1 MKKLLLII
9 LFLPLFSVCQSIIPI
24 PVNYERTND
33 MFMLDNQVSIDVR
46 TENEEVKRMA
56 GQFAEIS
63 ARSGTK
69 MKFKSVASPNQQDK
83 VIIFDLNKSPDNQLS
98 QEGYTL
104 EVKNESVQIM
114 ANKPAG
120 IFNGIQTLRQL
131 LPSDYERKDMAMGIG
146 MLMGCKI
153 TDYPRFGW
161 RGLMLDVSRHFF
173 TVEEVKEY
181 IDMMSRYKFNTLH
194 WHLTDDNGW
203 RIEIKALPKLTEI
216 GAWRVERFGK
226 FGDRK
231 DPQPGE
237 VATYGGF
244 YTHEDIKE
252 IVKYATDRNV
262 SIMPEI
268 DVPGHSMAMLAAYPE
283 LSVDG
288 GQRYVNPGTKFA
300 EWYAGGTF
308 KMLIDNTLDPSNKK
322 VYETLD
328 KVFTEVAALFPHE
341 YIHIGGDEAYHGYW
355 EADKDN
361 QKLMKKEGLKNGHEL
376 QGYFMKRVGKI
387 VKSKGKK
394 VMGWD
399 EMLEGGLADGDAIMS
414 WRGTEGGIEA
424 AKMGHPVVMTPKLFT
439 YLDYT
444 QGDHTV
450 EFPIYSDLSLKTAY
464 SFEPI
469 PEGVDSSLILG
480 GQGNLWTEHIPTIRY
495 AFYMTYPRA
504 FALSEV
510 YWSPKE
516 KKDWTSFV
524 NRTEQHFSR
533 FDAYESALSKAIYDP
548 IVKTKKADGKL
559 VTTISS
565 DLPNTEIYYTT
576 DNTFPDKYT
585 PKYTEPIIIPE
596 GDVTLKAVTY
606 RNGRPIGR
614 MLSIPLEELEK
625 RADKK

>member
-9 LFLPLFSVCQSIIPI
+9 LFLPLFSVSQSIIPT
-24 PVNYERTND
+24 PVNYEQTSD

-46 TENEEVKRMA
+46 TENEEVKRMVE
-56 GQFAEIS
+56 QFAQIAS
-63 ARSGTK
+63 RSGTK
-69 MKFKSVASPNQQDK
+69 MKLKSVANPSQQDK
-83 VIIFDLNKSPDNQLS
+83 VIIFDLNKSPDNQLGE
-98 QEGYTL
+98 EGYTL
-104 EVKNESVQIM
+104 EVKNESVQIL

-131 LPSDYERKDMAMGIG
+131 LPADYERKDMAMGIG

-153 TDYPRFGW
+153 TDYPRFQW

-181 IDMMSRYKFNTLH
+181 INMMARYKFNTLH

-203 RIEIKALPKLTEI
+203 RIEIKSLPKLTEV

-231 DPQPGE
+231 DPQPDE
-237 VATYGGF
+237 PATYGGF
-244 YTHEDIKE
+244 YTQEDIKE

-288 GQRYVNPGTKFA
+288 GKRYVNPGTKFA

-308 KMLIDNTLDPSNKK
+308 KMLIDNTLDPSNEK

-355 EADKDN
+355 EADKAN

-376 QGYFMKRVGKI
+376 QGYFMRRVGEI
-387 VKSKGKK
+387 IKSKGKK

-399 EMLEGGLADGDAIMS
+399 EMLEGGLSDGDAIMS
-414 WRGTEGGIEA
+414 WRGIEGGIEA
-424 AKMGHPVVMTPKLFT
+424 AKLGHPVVMTPKLFT

-469 PEGVDSSLILG
+469 PEGVDGSLILG

-495 AFYMTYPRA
+495 AFYMTYPRS
-504 FALSEV
+504 FALAETF
-510 YWSPKE
+510 WSPKE
-516 KKDWTSFV
+516 KKDWNSFV
-524 NRTEQHFSR
+524 SRTEQHFSR
-533 FDAYESALSKAIYDP
+533 FDAHESAISKAIYDP
-548 IVKTKKADGKL
+548 IVKTKKEDGKL
-559 VTTISS
+559 VVTITS
-565 DLPNTEIYYTT
+565 DLPNIELYYTIN
-576 DNTFPDKYT
+576 NTFPDKYT
-585 PKYTEPIIIPE
+585 SKYTEPIVIPE

-625 RADKK
+625 RAGK

>member
-9 LFLPLFSVCQSIIPI
+9 LFLPLFSVSQSIIPI
-24 PVNYERTND
+24 PVNYEQTSD

-46 TENEEVKRMA
+46 TENGEVKRMVE
-56 GQFAEIS
+56 QFAQIAS
-63 ARSGTK
+63 RSGTK
-69 MKFKSVASPNQQDK
+69 MKFKSVANPSQQDK
-83 VIIFDLNKSPDNQLS
+83 VIIFDLNKSPDNQLGE
-98 QEGYTL
+98 EGYTL
-104 EVKNESVQIM
+104 EVKNESVQIL

-131 LPSDYERKDMAMGIG
+131 LPADYERKDMAMGIG

-153 TDYPRFGW
+153 TDYPRFQW

-181 IDMMSRYKFNTLH
+181 IDIMARYKFNTLH

-203 RIEIKALPKLTEI
+203 RIEIKSLPKLTEV

-231 DPQPGE
+231 DPQPDE
-237 VATYGGF
+237 SATYGGF
-244 YTHEDIKE
+244 YTQEDIKE
-252 IVKYATDRNV
+252 IVEYATDRNV

-288 GQRYVNPGTKFA
+288 GKRYVNPGTKFA

-308 KMLIDNTLDPSNKK
+308 KMLIDNTLDPSNEK

-355 EADKDN
+355 EADKVN

-376 QGYFMKRVGKI
+376 QGYFMRRVGEI
-387 VKSKGKK
+387 IKSKGKK

-399 EMLEGGLADGDAIMS
+399 EMLEGGLSDGDAIMS
-414 WRGTEGGIEA
+414 WRGIEGGIEA
-424 AKMGHPVVMTPKLFT
+424 AKLGHPVVMTPKLFT

-469 PEGVDSSLILG
+469 PEGIDGSLILG

-495 AFYMTYPRA
+495 AFYMTYPRS
-504 FALSEV
+504 FALAETF
-510 YWSPKE
+510 WSPKE
-516 KKDWTSFV
+516 KKDWSSFV
-524 NRTEQHFSR
+524 SRTEQHFSR
-533 FDAYESALSKAIYDP
+533 FDAYESAISKAIYDP
-548 IVKTKKADGKL
+548 IVKTKKEDGKL
-559 VTTISS
+559 VVTITS
-565 DLPNTEIYYTT
+565 DLPNIELYYTIN
-576 DNTFPDKYT
+576 NTFPDKYT
-585 PKYTEPIIIPE
+585 SKYTEPIIIPE

-606 RNGRPIGR
+606 RNGRLIGR

-625 RADKK
+625 RAGK